1 MNMNI
6 KNISLG
12 ILTAAGIASALV
24 SCGGQDEIYKE
35 WVKKGGYDYPAKAIN
50 LTSVSG
56 YQSVIVTWEK
66 PMDPAVRTA
75 TLFWDNYANSRDI
88 DYANYPDGKV
98 SMEVGDLED
107 RSYTFDIVNYDD
119 AGNRSLAAEITVS
132 PYGDSW
138 MISRSERTVSLARM
152 DGKDAKIVMS
162 KATDEMI
169 ATRFRYKNLQD
180 EWVDCETVLKPGE
193 NEVTFPNALKGKRF
207 EYSSSFC
214 PAAGKDTVW
223 SHWTKSNDGISYQI
237 DGGRWN
243 VVATNGQYNGINTP
257 EKIFDGRFDRPSYSW
272 HSSKSDNNK
281 LVFPKILSIDTMASL
296 GEEYAFTGFTFHENN
311 SSPSMRYVK
320 NYVIYV
326 GSKAYDPNDADY
338 QSEGHYG
345 IPFISGVLSTS
356 EAQYSVNSTSGATGR
371 YLAIVFRDSWNAQDG
386 FIDLWELV
394 PYGYIP
400 SQAD

>member
-1 MNMNI
+1 MNTGKTYLNI
-6 KNISLG
+6 L
-12 ILTAAGIASALV
+12 LTVGVAVALS

-50 LTSVSG
+50 LS
-56 YQSVIVTWEK
+56 SVIGYKSVIINWEK

-75 TLFWDNYANSRDI
+75 ALFWDNYAGSKSI
-88 DYANYPDGKV
+88 DYADYPDGKV
-98 SMEVGDLED
+98 SMSVDDLED

-132 PYGDSW
+132 PYGEGW
-138 MISRSERTVSLARM
+138 MVSRSERTVTSARM
-152 DGKDAKIVMS
+152 DGRDAKIVMS

-180 EWVDCETVLKPGE
+180 EWVECETILKPGE
-193 NEVTFPNALKGKRF
+193 NEVTFPNALRGKRF

-214 PAAGKDTVW
+214 PAAGKDSVW
-223 SHWTKSNDGISYQI
+223 SHWTKSADGISYQL
-237 DGGRWN
+237 DGSRWN
-243 VVATNGQYNGINTP
+243 VSVTNGQYNGINTP
-257 EKIFDGRFDRPSYSW
+257 EKIFDGRFDRSAYSW

-281 LVFPKILSIDTMASL
+281 LVFPKVLSIDTMASA
-296 GEEYAFTGFTFHENN
+296 GEEYAFTGFTFYEND
-311 SSPSMRYVK
+311 SASSMRYIK
-320 NYVIYV
+320 NFVVYV

-338 QSEGHYG
+338 QTEGHFG
-345 IPFISGVLSTS
+345 IPFISGTLSTS

-371 YLAIVFRDSWNAQDG
+371 YLAIVFKDSWNAQDG

-400 SQAD
+400 SLAD